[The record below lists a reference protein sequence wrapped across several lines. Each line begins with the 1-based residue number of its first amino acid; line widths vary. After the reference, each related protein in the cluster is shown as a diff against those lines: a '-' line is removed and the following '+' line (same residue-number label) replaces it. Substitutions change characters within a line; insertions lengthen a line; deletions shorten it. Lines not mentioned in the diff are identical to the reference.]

1 MRAAFQPIKIH
12 QFLCIAMPIAMVLLP
27 VAITYLAIAL
37 VLVLP
42 FVVTKE
48 ELKKVVLSPY
58 NYPFWAFYLLHLAGM
73 FNTENMAEGYANLM
87 TKLSFLIF
95 PFLFFRPKNEN
106 GLYIEKVLIAFVLA
120 CFIAIGLGVAYSTR
134 LWLAGHTSFE
144 GFPLFM
150 GRNFSPNLHVGYM
163 AAYYTFACMIVL
175 WLKDSRA
182 SNSILKH
189 IPAAFFYSVS
199 AMFLLAVLLTGAK
212 NQTLFLLL
220 LLPAYVLVQMV
231 RIGKKKTGIFMIAG
245 LLVGLLLVSN
255 AFPKITFRFQKA
267 WEEMNTTHIDPN
279 SISSTSVRLLV
290 WESAL
295 DVFTKNFNSGV
306 GTGDLK
312 AELQKQYE
320 QNGYMGA
327 YEKRLDA
334 HNQFLNT
341 SVMLGVAGLV
351 CLIWLFVFSLRFA
364 LMHNNYLLL
373 GLTLLI
379 AFSGLTESFLEVRS
393 GIIFYLFFATFLN
406 QVYFFHLPDAQ
417 LEKERFS

>member
-1 MRAAFQPIKIH
+1 M
-12 QFLCIAMPIAMVLLP
+12 
-27 VAITYLAIAL
+27 
-37 VLVLP
+37 
-42 FVVTKE
+42 
-48 ELKKVVLSPY
+48 
-58 NYPFWAFYLLHLAGM
+58 
-73 FNTENMAEGYANLM
+73 
-87 TKLSFLIF
+87 
-95 PFLFFRPKNEN
+95 
-106 GLYIEKVLIAFVLA
+106 
-120 CFIAIGLGVAYSTR
+120 
-134 LWLAGHTSFE
+134 
-144 GFPLFM
+144 
-150 GRNFSPNLHVGYM
+150 
-163 AAYYTFACMIVL
+163 
-175 WLKDSRA
+175 
-182 SNSILKH
+182 
-189 IPAAFFYSVS
+189 
-199 AMFLLAVLLTGAK
+199 
-212 NQTLFLLL
+212 
-220 LLPAYVLVQMV
+220 
-231 RIGKKKTGIFMIAG
+231 
-245 LLVGLLLVSN
+245 
-255 AFPKITFRFQKA
+255 
-267 WEEMNTTHIDPN
+267 
-279 SISSTSVRLLV
+279 
-290 WESAL
+290 
-295 DVFTKNFNSGV
+295 